1 VFHSRAATTGKLDRR
16 WLKDVCVGQQAM
28 MSKQSGDANEP
39 RQHMTDEV
47 PQQGMAAISGAG
59 ICIPEQP
66 A

>member
-1 VFHSRAATTGKLDRR
+1 
-16 WLKDVCVGQQAM
+16 M

-47 PQQGMAAISGAG
+47 PQQGNAAMSGAG